1 MNVLETLGA
10 VSRHGRGEYLFLG
23 WEALPEA
30 LLRLS
35 SDAAECEAG
44 DPSPAPSQQPLDESS
59 VFAALQ
65 AASRAVGPGS
75 DSTLSG
81 ITRRF
86 VRVFLDAP
94 GDTNR
99 HDATLGALLGQGD
112 RASRRLYDVANVLCA
127 ISLVRKV
134 GCARYRW
141 LGPGA
146 VTAAFAPPAPPAPN
160 ALAAART
167 VAATNLP
174 VAPASSKRPR
184 GLRARPSAEGV
195 AKRLCTATPIT
206 VMVLGGDALATPLT
220 VADAVASPLLLTQ
233 LSAQRV

>member
-1 MNVLETLGA
+1 MRTSIPA
-10 VSRHGRGEYLFLG
+10 
-23 WEALPEA
+23 ALT
-30 LLRLS
+30 
-35 SDAAECEAG
+35 
-44 DPSPAPSQQPLDESS
+44 PAS
-59 VFAALQ
+59 VAALQ

-75 DSTLSG
+75 DSTLSAN
-81 ITRRF
+81 TRRF

-94 GDTNR
+94 GDTNL
-99 HDATLGALLGQGD
+99 HDTTLGALLGQGD

-127 ISLVRKV
+127 ISLISKV

-146 VTAAFAPPAPPAPN
+146 VTAAFAPPAHPAPD

-167 VAATNLP
+167 VAETNLP

-195 AKRLCTATPIT
+195 AKRLCTATPVT
-206 VMVLGGDALATPLT
+206 VLGGDALATPLT
-220 VADAVASPLLLTQ
+220 GADAVSSPLLLTQ
-233 LSAQRV
+233 LSVQPHL